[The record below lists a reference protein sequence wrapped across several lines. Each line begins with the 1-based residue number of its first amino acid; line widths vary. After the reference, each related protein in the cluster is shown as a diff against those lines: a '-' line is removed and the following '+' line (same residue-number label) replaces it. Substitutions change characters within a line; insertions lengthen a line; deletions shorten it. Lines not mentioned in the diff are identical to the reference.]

1 MQVCKFSCFAVDDEM
16 VTMGAWRWRHAT
28 HGVARYGNNSCIGAS
43 FICIGASFI
52 YGIAWCC
59 TVKQFHTTFH
69 GLCYTTTYTASPDTI
84 IKLVNKQEGNLVW
97 ICMQRCTFL
106 LKVCQYY
113 DFACNLR
120 LFATFRH
127 SAAIARCRCR
137 VAHFPEVIATTYMNM
152 VTTLRNISHAKNLT
166 AGDGWCHLA
175 ISRVCLHSDKGVGLN
190 P

>member
-1 MQVCKFSCFAVDDEM
+1 
-16 VTMGAWRWRHAT
+16 
-28 HGVARYGNNSCIGAS
+28 
-43 FICIGASFI
+43 
-52 YGIAWCC
+52 
-59 TVKQFHTTFH
+59 
-69 GLCYTTTYTASPDTI
+69 
-84 IKLVNKQEGNLVW
+84 
-97 ICMQRCTFL
+97 MQRCTFL

-175 ISRVCLHSDKGVGLN
+175 ISRVCLHSEKGVGLN
-190 P
+190 PYAPSQSLAHEARVTNKQRATMAVAFSSYQTEEATRTRRQGILHTTSPASATGENAFISMISARANSAAAVLN